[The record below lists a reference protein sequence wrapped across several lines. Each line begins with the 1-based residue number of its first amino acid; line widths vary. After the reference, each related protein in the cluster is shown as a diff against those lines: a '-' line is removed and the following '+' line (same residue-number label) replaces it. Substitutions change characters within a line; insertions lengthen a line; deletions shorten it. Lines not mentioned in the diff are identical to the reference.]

1 MSEEKEQK
9 EEKTDSILAQAEA
22 DKKKKQKKQVKS
34 STFASTLVIIIIVAA
49 IIIGGGYYL
58 QNKAAN
64 ENKDQA
70 VDQTKEEMQ
79 AQIDELNKKISNLE
93 DKDITN
99 QELIERDLPE
109 AAKVVADCS
118 QNFINSYPEFDPKI
132 HFYLEYNNRAYA
144 SYYRQ
149 GYRLRDIC
157 KSNEKFLMF
166 FDSKKSYEDAVRLQ
180 KASPEVRL
188 VSSRAVIG
196 LSDKMFFQMNYY
208 PVKIENY
215 NFEQGKESACV
226 FDQFLND
233 KVLYICIN
241 VLEQGNEYI
250 WYSYDSVKKL
260 NQKVRIE
267 SPNPEIENETF
278 EPELLTLFSKQAFS
292 N

>member
-22 DKKKKQKKQVKS
+22 VKKKKSKKQVKS
-34 STFASTLVIIIIVAA
+34 STFASSLVIIIIIAA

-58 QNKAAN
+58 QTKAAN
-64 ENKDQA
+64 EKKDQA
-70 VDQTKEEMQ
+70 VDLTKEEMQ
-79 AQIDELNKKISNLE
+79 AQIDELSQQIYHLE
-93 DKDITN
+93 EKDRTN

-109 AAKVVADCS
+109 AAKVVTDCS
-118 QNFINSYPEFDPKI
+118 QNFISSYPEFDSKI

-144 SYYRQ
+144 NYYRQ

-166 FDSKKSYEDAVRLQ
+166 FDSKKSYEDAIRLQ
-180 KASPEVRL
+180 KASPEVRIA
-188 VSSRAVIG
+188 SSRAVIG

-208 PVKIENY
+208 PVKFENY
-215 NFEQGKESACV
+215 SFEQEKESACV

-267 SPNPEIENETF
+267 SANPDVENETF
-278 EPELLTLFSKQAFS
+278 ESELLNLFSKQTFS